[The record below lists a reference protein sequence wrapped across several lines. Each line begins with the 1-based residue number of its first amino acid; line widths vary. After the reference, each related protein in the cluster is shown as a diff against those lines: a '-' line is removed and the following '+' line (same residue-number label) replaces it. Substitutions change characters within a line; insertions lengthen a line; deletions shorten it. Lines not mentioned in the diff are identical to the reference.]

1 MLISQIG
8 SRHADGARSTLFYGP
23 DYTIVTND
31 RVGGTLVRTMT
42 QHHDSLNRVTL
53 VSKPFS
59 VAQLGAELAAA
70 LAEPVPS

>member
-1 MLISQIG
+1 VVD
-8 SRHADGARSTLFYGP
+8 AGA
-23 DYTIVTND
+23 
-31 RVGGTLVRTMT
+31 
-42 QHHDSLNRVTL
+42 HL